1 MGEAEKPV
9 GGNGITGRRWT
20 VVEVEIGGGERK

>member
-20 VVEVEIGGGERK
+20 VVEVEIGGESE